1 MRVWDQAG
9 TNTKQSEGFDLQV
22 GGVSGK
28 LMTISAVQI
37 ASTKSVSE
45 YIKILFPRSPW
56 DL

>member
-9 TNTKQSEGFDLQV
+9 TNTKQSEGFNLQV